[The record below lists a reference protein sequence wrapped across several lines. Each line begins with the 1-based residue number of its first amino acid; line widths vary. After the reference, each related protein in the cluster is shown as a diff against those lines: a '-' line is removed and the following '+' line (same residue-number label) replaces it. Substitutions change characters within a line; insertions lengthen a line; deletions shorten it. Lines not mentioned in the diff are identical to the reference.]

1 MDRLPPGQRWV
12 QKLPVLHHGEVPRV
26 DLREWSFFTKGLVRN
41 PLEFRWEEFLRLP
54 KTRVTADFHC
64 VTGWSVMD
72 VEWEGVLFK
81 DIAALTVPEREA
93 RFVMVHSYGG
103 FSTNLP
109 LEVAMRDDA
118 VFATKMYGEPLASAH
133 GWPLRLVVPA
143 RYAWKS
149 AKWVAGV
156 EFMASDRPGF
166 WESRGY
172 HNDGDPW
179 EEQRYS

>member
-1 MDRLPPGQRWV
+1 MDRLPPGQKWV
-12 QKLPVLHHGEVPRV
+12 QSLPVLHHGEAPRV
-26 DLREWSFFTKGLVRN
+26 VLKEWSFFTRGLVRN
-41 PLEFRWEEFLRLP
+41 PLNLSWEEFLRLP
-54 KTRVTADFHC
+54 RTRVTADFHC
-64 VTGWSVMD
+64 VTRWSVMD

-81 DIAALTVPEREA
+81 DIAGLSVPEREA
-93 RFVMVHSYGG
+93 RFVMVHSLGG
-103 FSTNLP
+103 FSANLP
-109 LEVAMRDDA
+109 LEAAMSDDV
-118 VFATKMYGEPLASAH
+118 VFATRMNGEPLSSAH
-133 GWPLRLVVPA
+133 GWPVRLVVPS

-156 EFMASDRPGF
+156 EFMACDRPGF